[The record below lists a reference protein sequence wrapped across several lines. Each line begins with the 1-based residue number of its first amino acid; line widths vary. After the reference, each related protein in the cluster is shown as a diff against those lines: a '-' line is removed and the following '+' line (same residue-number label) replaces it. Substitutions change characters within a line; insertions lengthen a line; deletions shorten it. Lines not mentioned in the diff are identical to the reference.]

1 MIISSKYLILFFS
14 NFLLFL
20 LLLFLN
26 EQFIEFITLGVI
38 LNIFL
43 INTFDNSSTTYN
55 NITKIKKY
63 QILIFALLGFY
74 LLITQNNFLH
84 YEIIS
89 IDIPSYLVAS
99 QHVSFDNL
107 PFESQ
112 WESKGPLFIYF
123 YKLIQIF
130 SGKSLVLFKILNDF
144 LLFVIVIF
152 LYLTALNLSKD
163 HLISIGSSLFFI
175 SIVSHEWYVGELS
188 ELYCLIFLS
197 IVTYISSLEHKKKF
211 HYTISLLLLSLST
224 LINQSTIIFFL
235 SYLVYYFLYIEKYNL
250 KKLFRLIFIFST
262 PHIFFLVL
270 YIINGLLDIYL
281 INYIFLTFGYVQ
293 EGRFEFTEVIIWLKR
308 MFIFNRFLFYSIF
321 LITISVLIN
330 FLTTIKEQNNKTIFI
345 IFNIFASVL
354 IYIIGGH
361 NYVHHLYYFIFF
373 ISLGG
378 IFLLTKFTKYTF
390 LAVVILAASQIW
402 VSTFSTSIYNLS
414 NIEKIQNE
422 YPLYSLSQE
431 IKINK
436 KEYNTLAFDH
446 LLLLFYLDKD
456 NESYIIHPFNNF
468 EEYIVELLINSGKLK
483 SNEFSHFSY
492 YVETE
497 PDLIVCNPRAIVLG
511 VPTRLDG
518 KEYFNCEIS
527 DYKKNYIKVD
537 TTKFNDDPNFHFY
550 NDPYREISL
559 FIKILE
565 KN

>member
-38 LNIFL
+38 LNIFV

-55 NITKIKKY
+55 NITKIRKY

>member
-1 MIISSKYLILFFS
+1 MIISKKYLMLFFS

-20 LLLFLN
+20 ILLFLN

-43 INTFDNSSTTYN
+43 INTFDNSSTAYN
-55 NITKIKKY
+55 NINDIKKY
-63 QILIFALLGFY
+63 QILVFFLLGFY

-89 IDIPSYLVAS
+89 IDVPSYLVAS

-123 YKLIQIF
+123 YKLVQIM

-175 SIVSHEWYVGELS
+175 SITSHEWYVGELS

-197 IVTYISSLEHKKKF
+197 IVSYISSLEQKKKF
-211 HYTISLLLLSLST
+211 HSTISLLLLSLST
-224 LINQSTIIFFL
+224 LINQSTIIFL
-235 SYLVYYFLYIEKYNL
+235 ISYMVYYFLYIEKFNL
-250 KKLFRLIFIFST
+250 KKLFKSIFIFSA
-262 PHIFFLVL
+262 PHIFFIVL

-293 EGRFEFTEVIIWLKR
+293 EGKFELTEVIIWLKR

-321 LITISVLIN
+321 LITFSVLIN
-330 FLTTIKEQNNKTIFI
+330 FYTTIKEQNNKNIFI

-378 IFLLTKFTKYTF
+378 IFLLNKFNKYTF
-390 LAVVILAASQIW
+390 LAVIIFAASQIL

-414 NIEKIQNE
+414 NTEKIQNE

-431 IKINK
+431 IKIDK
-436 KEYNTLAFDH
+436 KEFTTLAFDH
-446 LLLLFYLDKD
+446 LLILFYLDKD

-468 EEYIVELLINSGKLK
+468 EEYIVDLLINSGKLK
-483 SNEFSHFSY
+483 TNEFSHFSY

-497 PDLIVCNPRAIVLG
+497 PDLIVCNPKAIVLG

-527 DYKKNYIKVD
+527 DYKKNYLKID

>member
-38 LNIFL
+38 LNIFV

-55 NITKIKKY
+55 NITKIRKY

-130 SGKSLVLFKILNDF
+130 SGKSLVVFKILNDF

-390 LAVVILAASQIW
+390 LAVVIFAASQIW

-436 KEYNTLAFDH
+436 EEYNTLAFDH

>member
-38 LNIFL
+38 LNIFV

-55 NITKIKKY
+55 NITKIRKY

-390 LAVVILAASQIW
+390 IAVVILAASQIW

-436 KEYNTLAFDH
+436 KDYNTLAFDH

>member
-38 LNIFL
+38 LNIFV

-55 NITKIKKY
+55 NITKIRKY

-130 SGKSLVLFKILNDF
+130 SGKSLVVFKILNDF

-235 SYLVYYFLYIEKYNL
+235 SYLVYYFLYIERYNL

>member
-1 MIISSKYLILFFS
+1 MIIFKKYLILFFS

-20 LLLFLN
+20 ILLFLN

-43 INTFDNSSTTYN
+43 INTFDNSSTAYN
-55 NITKIKKY
+55 NINDIKKY
-63 QILIFALLGFY
+63 QILVFFLLGFY

-89 IDIPSYLVAS
+89 IDVPSYLVAS

-123 YKLIQIF
+123 YKLVQIM

-175 SIVSHEWYVGELS
+175 SITSHEWYVGELS

-197 IVTYISSLEHKKKF
+197 IVSYISSLEQKKKF
-211 HYTISLLLLSLST
+211 HSTISLLLLSLST
-224 LINQSTIIFFL
+224 LINQSTIIFL
-235 SYLVYYFLYIEKYNL
+235 ISYMVYYFLYIEKFNL
-250 KKLFRLIFIFST
+250 KKLFKSIFIFSA
-262 PHIFFLVL
+262 PHIFFIVL

-293 EGRFEFTEVIIWLKR
+293 EGKFELTEVIIWLKR

-321 LITISVLIN
+321 LITFSVLIN
-330 FLTTIKEQNNKTIFI
+330 FYTTIKEQNNKNIFI

-378 IFLLTKFTKYTF
+378 IFLLNKFNKYTF
-390 LAVVILAASQIW
+390 LAVIIFAASQIL

-414 NIEKIQNE
+414 NTEKIQNE

-431 IKINK
+431 IKIDK
-436 KEYNTLAFDH
+436 KEFTTLAFDH
-446 LLLLFYLDKD
+446 LLILFYLDKD

-468 EEYIVELLINSGKLK
+468 EEYIVDLLINSGKLK
-483 SNEFSHFSY
+483 TNEFSHFSY

-497 PDLIVCNPRAIVLG
+497 PDLIVCNPKAIVLG

-527 DYKKNYIKVD
+527 DYKKNYLKID
-537 TTKFNDDPNFHFY
+537 TIKFNDDPNFHFY

>member
-26 EQFIEFITLGVI
+26 EQFIEFITIGVI
-38 LNIFL
+38 LNIFV

-55 NITKIKKY
+55 NITKIRKY
-63 QILIFALLGFY
+63 QILIFALLGLY

-130 SGKSLVLFKILNDF
+130 SGKSLVVFKILNDF

-211 HYTISLLLLSLST
+211 YYTISLLLLSLST

>member
-38 LNIFL
+38 LNIFV

-55 NITKIKKY
+55 NITKIRKY

-130 SGKSLVLFKILNDF
+130 SGKSLVVFKILNDF

-250 KKLFRLIFIFST
+250 KKLFRLIFIFSI

-527 DYKKNYIKVD
+527 DYKKNYIKID

>member
-38 LNIFL
+38 LNIFV

-55 NITKIKKY
+55 NITKISKY

-390 LAVVILAASQIW
+390 LAVVIFAASQIW

-436 KEYNTLAFDH
+436 EEYNTLAFDH

-527 DYKKNYIKVD
+527 DYKKNYIKID

-559 FIKILE
+559 FIKISE

>member
-26 EQFIEFITLGVI
+26 EQFIEFITLAVI
-38 LNIFL
+38 LNIFV
-43 INTFDNSSTTYN
+43 INTFDNSSITYN
-55 NITKIKKY
+55 NITKISKY

-250 KKLFRLIFIFST
+250 KKLFRLIFIFSI

-345 IFNIFASVL
+345 IFNIFTSVL

-390 LAVVILAASQIW
+390 LAVVIFAASQIW

-527 DYKKNYIKVD
+527 DYKKNYIKID

>member
-20 LLLFLN
+20 LLLFSN

-38 LNIFL
+38 LNIFV
-43 INTFDNSSTTYN
+43 INTFDNSSITYN
-55 NITKIKKY
+55 NITKISKY

-197 IVTYISSLEHKKKF
+197 IVTYISSLEDKKKF

-270 YIINGLLDIYL
+270 YVINGLLDIYL

-321 LITISVLIN
+321 LITISVLIS

-390 LAVVILAASQIW
+390 LAVVIFAASQIW

-527 DYKKNYIKVD
+527 DYKKNYIKID

>member
-1 MIISSKYLILFFS
+1 MIISKKYLMLFFS

-20 LLLFLN
+20 ILLFLN

-43 INTFDNSSTTYN
+43 INTFDNSSTAYN
-55 NITKIKKY
+55 NINDIKKY
-63 QILIFALLGFY
+63 QILVFFLLGFY

-89 IDIPSYLVAS
+89 IDVPSYLVAS

-123 YKLIQIF
+123 YKLVQIM

-175 SIVSHEWYVGELS
+175 SITSHEWYVGELS

-197 IVTYISSLEHKKKF
+197 IVSYISSLEQKKKF
-211 HYTISLLLLSLST
+211 HSTISLLLLSLST
-224 LINQSTIIFFL
+224 LINQSTIIFL
-235 SYLVYYFLYIEKYNL
+235 ISYMVYYFLYIEKFNL
-250 KKLFRLIFIFST
+250 KKLFKSIFIFSA
-262 PHIFFLVL
+262 PHIFFIVL

-293 EGRFEFTEVIIWLKR
+293 EGKFELTEVIIWLKR

-321 LITISVLIN
+321 LITFSVLIN
-330 FLTTIKEQNNKTIFI
+330 FYTTIKEQNNKNIFI

-378 IFLLTKFTKYTF
+378 IFLLNKFNKYTF
-390 LAVVILAASQIW
+390 LAVIIFAASQIL

-414 NIEKIQNE
+414 NTEKIQNE

-431 IKINK
+431 IKIDK
-436 KEYNTLAFDH
+436 KEFTTLAFDH
-446 LLLLFYLDKD
+446 LLILFYLDKD

-468 EEYIVELLINSGKLK
+468 EEYIVDLLINSGKLK
-483 SNEFSHFSY
+483 TNEFSHFSY

-497 PDLIVCNPRAIVLG
+497 PDLIVCNPKAIVLG

-527 DYKKNYIKVD
+527 DYKKNYLKID
-537 TTKFNDDPNFHFY
+537 TIKFNDDPNFHFY